1 MRQSRALKVAM
12 IGRDASTSQP
22 QANFHPHFRTDTWQ
36 RPVLLQVEDTPV
48 AQIDVLRARHR
59 PAYPLLT
66 PPTIRTD
73 LD

>member
-48 AQIDVLRARHR
+48 A
-59 PAYPLLT
+59 
-66 PPTIRTD
+66 
-73 LD
+73 